1 MTPEGRIKEV
11 VKQVLK
17 QYKNVWYFMPVSGG
31 YGKQGIHDFICC
43 VNGKFLSIECKAGGK
58 ATPLQQAVGYTIQ
71 DAGGTWMLFTHI
83 EQSEA
88 LHSCLFNMGAQV
100 K

>member
-11 VKQVLK
+11 VKNILN

-31 YGKQGIHDFICC
+31 YGKHGIHDFIVC
-43 VNGKFLSIECKAGGK
+43 VAGKFLSIECKAGGK
-58 ATPLQQAVGYTIQ
+58 ATDLQTAVGYTIEA
-71 DAGGTWMLFTHI
+71 AGGKWVLFSRT
-83 EQSEA
+83 EQA
-88 LHSCLFNMGAQV
+88 KDLHFQLHLLGASL